1 MNDESD
7 DELPSNWEE
16 AKTTDG
22 RIFYINHQTQIT
34 QWEHPVTNKV
44 KIIPKELP
52 FGWKEIIE
60 KNGNVFYVDEK
71 NKICTTSDPRLAFT
85 KDATTQDSSTQYG
98 HQSNALQILYGIDL
112 SNKTAIITGANT
124 GIGFEIA
131 RSLAKHGCQV
141 ILACRNMTKGEAAC
155 SKILKE
161 QENANVSCRKL
172 DLCSLRN
179 VKQFAEQYRQECL
192 PLHFLIL
199 NAGVLNPKF
208 KLTEDG
214 YEEMFQVNYMSQAYL
229 TFGLIQS
236 MLTTNTNSLPRVIAI
251 SCESHRVESPG
262 ISMLNGIIS
271 DRLSPRSSNHFDH
284 LIAYGQSKL
293 CLIMFIAEFRRNYPQ
308 IYSVACHPGN
318 AINTDL
324 TRNSY
329 LYRFL
334 VTIARPFSKSLQ
346 QAAAT
351 PIFCTI
357 MQCVLNEPTIYYNN
371 CYEGSPSS
379 FIYNIKLTE
388 DLWIQTQTMIESAF
402 KKQPLIV

>member
-1 MNDESD
+1 MIDDSD
-7 DELPSNWEE
+7 DELPSNWEQ

-22 RIFYINHQTQIT
+22 RIFYINHQTQTT

-44 KIIPKELP
+44 KIISKELP
-52 FGWKEIIE
+52 FGWEEVIE
-60 KNGNVFYVDEK
+60 KNGNVFYVDEQ
-71 NKICTTSDPRLAFT
+71 NKISTTVDPRLTFT
-85 KDATTQDSSTQYG
+85 KDPSTKDSSANYG

-112 SNKTAIITGANT
+112 SNKTAIVTGANT

-155 SKILKE
+155 AKILKE

-199 NAGVLNPKF
+199 NAGVLNSTF
-208 KLTEDG
+208 KLTVDG
-214 YEEMFQVNYMSQAYL
+214 YEEMFQVNYMSQVYL
-229 TFGLIQS
+229 TFGLLQS
-236 MLTTNTNSLPRVIAI
+236 MLITKTNSPPRVIAI

-262 ISMLNGIIS
+262 ISMLNGIVP
-271 DRLSPRSSNHFDH
+271 DRLSPRSPNHFDH
-284 LIAYGQSKL
+284 LLAYGQSKL

-357 MQCVLNEPTIYYNN
+357 MQSVLNEPTIYYNN

-379 FIYNIKLTE
+379 FVYNIKLTE
-388 DLWIQTQTMIESAF
+388 DLWMQTHTMVELAF